1 MPRGRFILFV
11 LIGVILLAAIGAL
24 ALAASSLVTPSAI
37 TPPLLWSDPL
47 AAIDPADIAPDIALR
62 SLAGEPED
70 VTAEQ
75 SLRVEG
81 AEQSLSIREQM
92 QATAYANIVHSPDMD
107 DTRRAGLLLL
117 LADRYMLAKNRERA
131 ALCAYQVYDI
141 TALSLTLNDF
151 TRAEASLHVAIIWQA
166 TGHEELARLALEQ
179 AANVTSGSLVLQSA
193 QRRSLWEQIARRYRA
208 LGDTELAEQMQTRA
222 EKAEPP
228 RAGPRPV
235 GLVVATLPAPE
246 PNSSEV
252 NQAIF
257 ERQKRALV
265 IVESLSRGLQSG
277 VAPDI
282 GPETADLAEYLRR
295 EDVVRKALYDRVIA
309 GPELGPRVGAARARI
324 QWLTLKLR
332 VAQKGYGLSI
342 VPEWEEVAAAIR
354 AELVLAYADYLA
366 LRLDQ
371 ITALPNAE
379 DLNRGRLEILREMV
393 LHGRLGLYPDF
404 PMELRAAELDEAVE
418 ELRLHGRLGGL
429 ALRSRGEAGERIF
442 ILEENR

>member
-193 QRRSLWEQIARRYRA
+193 QRRSLWEQIARYYRA

-265 IVESLSRGLQSG
+265 IVESLGRGLQSG

>member
-1 MPRGRFILFV
+1 MSHRRIALFA
-11 LIGVILLAAIGAL
+11 LTGVILLAAVGAL
-24 ALAASSLVTPSAI
+24 ALAASTLLVPSAVVS
-37 TPPLLWSDPL
+37 PLVWSDPL
-47 AAIDPADIAPDIALR
+47 VAIDPALIAPDIALR

-75 SLRVEG
+75 ALRVES
-81 AEQSLSIREQM
+81 AEQSLSIKEQM
-92 QATAYANIVHSPDMD
+92 QATAYASIVYSAGMD

-117 LADRYMLAKNRERA
+117 LADRYMLTKNRERA

-141 TALSLTLNDF
+141 AALSPTLNDF
-151 TRAEASLHVAIIWQA
+151 IRAEASLRVATIWRA
-166 TGHEELARLALEQ
+166 TDHEELARLALEQ
-179 AANVTSGSLVLQSA
+179 AANVTGGSLVLQSS
-193 QRRSLWEQIARRYRA
+193 QRRILWEQIAAQYRA
-208 LGDTELAEQMQTRA
+208 LGDAESAEQMQARA

-228 RAGPRPV
+228 RAGPRPM

-246 PNSSEV
+246 PNSAEV
-252 NQAIF
+252 GQAVF

-295 EDVVRKALYDRVIA
+295 EDAARKALYDRLMVS
-309 GPELGPRVGAARARI
+309 PELGPRVGAARARA

-332 VAQKGYGLSI
+332 VAQRGYGLSI
-342 VPEWEEVAAAIR
+342 VPEWEEAVATIR
-354 AELVLAYADYLA
+354 AELALAHADYLA

-371 ITALPNAE
+371 ITALPDAE
-379 DLNRGRLEILREMV
+379 DFNRGRLEVLRESV

-404 PMELRAAELDEAVE
+404 PLALRAAELDEVVE

-429 ALRSRGEAGERIF
+429 ALRSRGEGSEQVF